1 MTSRGKMFLP
11 FLLIAPVIAFSATGI
26 WAHAGHKHDELPISL
41 PEVTAKVNG
50 TDIGKD
56 AILRELKKTVAN
68 YKKKGMTLSADEL
81 KTAAKM
87 VLQDEISRT
96 LLVQKSGE
104 LGLRVSD
111 AEVDKKIDEV
121 KSRFK
126 SEAVF
131 KHKLSD
137 QGLTLDQY
145 REALRTDL
153 LMDALIKKEIEP
165 TVQVDDKAMQSYYE
179 KNRSQ
184 FESEEKVRASVI
196 LIKIRPGDGAEG
208 ERKAR
213 KKIDSILEQVNMG
226 TEFEGLAKK
235 FSQDSLADKG
245 GDLGFFSRGQMLPAF
260 SEQAFKLKVGEV
272 SAPFK
277 TAHGMHLLKVTDR
290 TPGGTRPY
298 EDVKASIR
306 DTLVQKKLGQA
317 TQDYVQALKKKADI
331 KTYF

>member
-1 MTSRGKMFLP
+1 MTSPGKLKTSIVAWTLCALM
-11 FLLIAPVIAFSATGI
+11 SASLA
-26 WAHAGHKHDELPISL
+26 WAHSGHKHDALPISL
-41 PEVTAKVNG
+41 PEVAAKVNG

-68 YKKKGMTLSADEL
+68 YKKKGMSLSPDEL

-96 LLVQKSGE
+96 LLAQKSLE
-104 LGLRVSD
+104 LGLGVSD
-111 AEVDKKIDEV
+111 AELGKKVDDVRAK
-121 KSRFK
+121 FK

-131 KHKLSD
+131 MHKLSD
-137 QGLTLDQY
+137 RGLTLDQY
-145 REALRTDL
+145 REELRTDL

-165 TVQVDDKAMQSYYE
+165 AIKVDPKEIKAYYE
-179 KNRSQ
+179 KNRGKY
-184 FESEEKVRASVI
+184 ETEEKVRASVI
-196 LIKIRPGDGAEG
+196 LIKILPKSGSEG

-213 KKIDSILEQVNMG
+213 KKIESILAQVKMG
-226 TEFEGLAKK
+226 TDFNGLAKK

-245 GDLGFFSRGQMLPAF
+245 GDLGFFTRGRMLPEFSERAF
-260 SEQAFKLKVGEV
+260 SLKVGEV

-290 TPGGTRPY
+290 TPGGTRPF
-298 EDVKASIR
+298 EEVQDSIR
-306 DTLVQKKLGQA
+306 QVLVRKKLSQA
-317 TQDYVQALKKKADI
+317 TQDYVQALKGKADI